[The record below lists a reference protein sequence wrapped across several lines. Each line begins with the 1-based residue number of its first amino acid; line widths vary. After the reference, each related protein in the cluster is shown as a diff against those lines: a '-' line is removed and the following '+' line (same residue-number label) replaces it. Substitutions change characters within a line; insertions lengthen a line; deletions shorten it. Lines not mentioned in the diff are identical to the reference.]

1 MAMFCMVFR
10 ISPSEY
16 RSLTLVEYLAFIRAY
31 TERGTTNDLEDLL
44 NG

>member
-1 MAMFCMVFR
+1 MATFCMVFR

-16 RSLTLVEYLAFIRAY
+16 RSLTLREYLAFIKAY
-31 TERGTTNDLEDLL
+31 SERGTTDNLEELL